1 MYSRLWGGRFLSHLR
16 SLVCVSALD
25 LCSRSVCGVWSC
37 ETCSSVSVF
46 IESLKNSRV
55 CAQWVTLFL
64 LLFLWKLPG
73 NLSGISHC
81 YSSWWHHPHVHT
93 HVSCAFPA
101 SLLLSQTPLP
111 HPLSVYLCV
120 CVCCCYPVRCSTI
133 PGFSACLYVRPRGLC
148 SCGHTPFRSR
158 SLSLDCR
165 STFLVMLQDTSPDI
179 KVHDKASVTAASPPI
194 RLFHAHVSLVSWSR
208 DLR

>member
-37 ETCSSVSVF
+37 ETCSSVSHF

-81 YSSWWHHPHVHT
+81 YLLSWWHHPHVHA
-93 HVSCAFPA
+93 HVSCAHPPTSPQPQPPYTCPA
-101 SLLLSQTPLP
+101 
-111 HPLSVYLCV
+111 HPLCVCV
-120 CVCCCYPVRCSTI
+120 CVCCCYPERCSTI
-133 PGFSACLYVRPRGLC
+133 PGFGACLYVRPRGLC
-148 SCGHTPFRSR
+148 SCGHTTFRSR
-158 SLSLDCR
+158 SLSLDFG
-165 STFLVMLQDTSPDI
+165 STFLLMLQEEAQILKSLM
-179 KVHDKASVTAASPPI
+179 KPP
-194 RLFHAHVSLVSWSR
+194 
-208 DLR
+208 

>member
-81 YSSWWHHPHVHT
+81 YLLSWWHHPHVHA
-93 HVSCAFPA
+93 HVSCAPPNLPTPA
-101 SLLLSQTPLP
+101 LLT
-111 HPLSVYLCV
+111 LCV
-120 CVCCCYPVRCSTI
+120 CVCV
-133 PGFSACLYVRPRGLC
+133 SAAV
-148 SCGHTPFRSR
+148 T
-158 SLSLDCR
+158 LSA
-165 STFLVMLQDTSPDI
+165 VAQ
-179 KVHDKASVTAASPPI
+179 
-194 RLFHAHVSLVSWSR
+194 SLVSVHVSMW
-208 DLR
+208 DLEASAVVATPLSDPGLCLWILDQPFC